1 MPFKDRVLGYQQL
14 ISGTD
19 MNKWETQKVAV
30 KGFFHRNAY
39 WVMVPTLTFGLAIL
53 WGIWGIGGGQ
63 FFLDTLCKNDEK
75 CEILFSAK
83 YDFIHSYLIENN
95 FQINKEK
102 SNIVYTKYFPEVE
115 SPKIKVRVDVYVN
128 NNIISIC
135 RIIESKNNDEDY
147 KRTICDCYYVENI
160 DELKYLCL
168 KSNSLYVSP
177 FQSD

>member
-1 MPFKDRVLGYQQL
+1 M
-14 ISGTD
+14 S
-19 MNKWETQKVAV
+19 
-30 KGFFHRNAY
+30 
-39 WVMVPTLTFGLAIL
+39 
-53 WGIWGIGGGQ
+53 
-63 FFLDTLCKNDEK
+63 
-75 CEILFSAK
+75 K